1 MTIKH
6 NLIVATALALS
17 LSACGTIFSGS
28 VQNINFNSNVK
39 NVKVYAN
46 GALICSTMPCRAD
59 IDRGS
64 SALTIIAKAEGYEDN
79 IMQIKTKINT
89 VSWGN
94 LLSAYSWTTDFAT
107 SSMWKYTQDGV
118 YINMEPKNMKK
129 AEVETFTKDSK
140 TRYFSLLNYPEL
152 KIEATSKSKGEYI
165 TSLSEISNKDTQ
177 IITNIIN
184 DSNNEVE
191 LAHNLT
197 GIK

>member
-1 MTIKH
+1 M
-6 NLIVATALALS
+6 LFRS
-17 LSACGTIFSGS
+17 
-28 VQNINFNSNVK
+28 
-39 NVKVYAN
+39 
-46 GALICSTMPCRAD
+46 CRAD